1 VLSLQALST
10 SEEQEDL
17 PTEIGNER
25 GATDQATRGDRF
37 SQSSNPKTSSSS
49 AIPTKKRKRKDLPD
63 SRDGDEDGVIPS
75 FRELEAEVE
84 ALCDG
89 KLSGEVV
96 VCPKRRR
103 SLKSQF

>member
-1 VLSLQALST
+1 MREAQQIKQLEATGSHNPLTL
-10 SEEQEDL
+10 ELL
-17 PTEIGNER
+17 PR
-25 GATDQATRGDRF
+25 AQ
-37 SQSSNPKTSSSS
+37 NPQKKT
-49 AIPTKKRKRKDLPD
+49 KRKDQLD

-89 KLSGEVV
+89 KLSEEVV